1 MGGVLFHSCSFSHL
15 GGMRRI
21 CVEGSW
27 CSSLRAAAVV
37 EKGRR
42 GGRGRLAPG
51 GKIANRFRKTI
62 NTEIRLREAVKNY
75 LSDFFR

>member
-1 MGGVLFHSCSFSHL
+1 
-15 GGMRRI
+15 MRRL
-21 CVEGSW
+21 CGEGSW
-27 CSSLRAAAVV
+27 CPSQRAAEV
-37 EKGRR
+37 ELELKT